1 MLQHVQ
7 LKKQEV
13 EQFTLDYKVKEL
25 LEIMKSVPSIKD
37 FIKEMAYMKTLDINL
52 VYDQYK
58 KVFMSDEAF
67 VEDFDNNMAFQN

>member
-52 VYDQYK
+52 VYD
-58 KVFMSDEAF
+58 
-67 VEDFDNNMAFQN
+67 

>member
-1 MLQHVQ
+1 M
-7 LKKQEV
+7 

-25 LEIMKSVPSIKD
+25 IDIMKSVPSIKE
-37 FIKEMAYMKTLDINL
+37 FIKEMAYMRKLDINL

-58 KVFMSDEAF
+58 KVFMSEEAF